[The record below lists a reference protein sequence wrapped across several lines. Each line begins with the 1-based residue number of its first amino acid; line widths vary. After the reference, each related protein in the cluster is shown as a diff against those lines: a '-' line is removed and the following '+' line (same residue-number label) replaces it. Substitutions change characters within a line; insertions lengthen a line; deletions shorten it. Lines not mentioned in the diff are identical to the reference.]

1 MEQHKKS
8 LENLDISGV
17 QNISKDISGAALGE
31 LSLKNLDKNLQI
43 LKEVGVAEICKATK
57 IASKNIHSILEKRY
71 ESLSRVH
78 ARGFIQI
85 LEREYKIDLSAWM
98 KEFDKVCVFK
108 EGVSEEK
115 NQETDPEETAKKPLK
130 VELDYS
136 INQANTSLSKKSSK
150 WKPFVL
156 VIGVIVIVLAVVI
169 IQNSSSLKEEKER
182 ESAIKSGTKKSSFDD
197 ANLAEENKPEP
208 TPKLEEKPKEQ
219 DKQEKPKEQDKQ
231 EKPKEQD
238 KQEKEAIKE
247 YPNTIYIIPKR
258 DIWVEVI
265 DLNEKK
271 NSFQKV
277 FKKSYSLETKNH
289 RLLLRF
295 GHGHLSLKNN
305 HQEQNYNDSKTR
317 RFLYEPAKGL
327 TLINEAQYKEL
338 QQ

>member
-8 LENLDISGV
+8 LENLDLSGV
-17 QNISKDISGAALGE
+17 QNISKDISGAALEE

-43 LKEVGVAEICKATK
+43 LKEVGVTEICKATK

-108 EGVSEEK
+108 ESVSEEK

-182 ESAIKSGTKKSSFDD
+182 ESTIKSGTKKSSFDD

-219 DKQEKPKEQDKQ
+219 DKQKQ
-231 EKPKEQD
+231 
-238 KQEKEAIKE
+238 EAIKE

-265 DLNEKK
+265 DLDEKK

>member
-1 MEQHKKS
+1 MEQNKKS
-8 LENLDISGV
+8 LENLDLSDV
-17 QNISKDISGAALGE
+17 QNISKDISSAALEE

-98 KEFDKVCVFK
+98 KEFDKAYTFK
-108 EGVSEEK
+108 EGVSEEQ
-115 NQETDPEETAKKPLK
+115 NQETDPEEKTKNPLK
-130 VELDYS
+130 VEIDYS

-150 WKPFVL
+150 WKPFVVVL
-156 VIGVIVIVLAVVI
+156 GVVVIILAVVI
-169 IQNSSSLKEEKER
+169 IQNSSSLKEER
-182 ESAIKSGTKKSSFDD
+182 GQESAIKSGTKKNSFNK
-197 ANLAEENKPEP
+197 ANPTEENKPEP
-208 TPKLEEKPKEQ
+208 TPKLEEKPT
-219 DKQEKPKEQDKQ
+219 
-231 EKPKEQD
+231 EQD

-247 YPNTIYIIPKR
+247 DPNTIYIIPKK
-258 DIWVEVI
+258 DIWVEVV
-265 DLNEKK
+265 DLDEKK

-277 FKKSYSLETKNH
+277 FKKNYSLETKNH

-305 HQEQNYNDSKTR
+305 HQEQEYNDSKTR
-317 RFLYEPAKGL
+317 RFLYEPNKGL

>member
-1 MEQHKKS
+1 MEQNKKS
-8 LENLDISGV
+8 LENLDLSDV
-17 QNISKDISGAALGE
+17 QNISKDISGAALEE

-43 LKEVGVAEICKATK
+43 LKEVGVAEICKATR

-98 KEFDKVCVFK
+98 KEFDKACTFK
-108 EGVSEEK
+108 EGVSEEQ
-115 NQETDPEETAKKPLK
+115 NQETSPEETAKKPLK

-150 WKPFVL
+150 WKPFVVVL
-156 VIGVIVIVLAVVI
+156 GVVVIILAVVI
-169 IQNSSSLKEEKER
+169 IQNSSSLKEER
-182 ESAIKSGTKKSSFDD
+182 GQESAIKSGTKKNSFNK
-197 ANLAEENKPEP
+197 ANPTEENKPEP

-219 DKQEKPKEQDKQ
+219 DKQEKEV
-231 EKPKEQD
+231 
-238 KQEKEAIKE
+238 IKE
-247 YPNTIYIIPKR
+247 DPNTIYIIPKK
-258 DIWVEVI
+258 DIWVEVV
-265 DLNEKK
+265 DLDEKK

-277 FKKSYSLETKNH
+277 FKKNYSLETKNH

-305 HQEQNYNDSKTR
+305 HQEQEYNDGKTK
-317 RFLYEPAKGL
+317 RFLYEPNKGL

>member
-1 MEQHKKS
+1 MEQNKKS
-8 LENLDISGV
+8 LENLDISDV
-17 QNISKDISGAALGE
+17 QNISKDISGAALEE

-98 KEFDKVCVFK
+98 KEFDKACVFK
-108 EGVSEEK
+108 EGVGEEK
-115 NQETDPEETAKKPLK
+115 NQETSPEETAKKPLK

-136 INQANTSLSKKSSK
+136 INQANTSLSKKTSK

-156 VIGVIVIVLAVVI
+156 VLGVIVIILVVVI
-169 IQNSSSLKEEKER
+169 IQNNSSLKEEREQ
-182 ESAIKSGTKKSSFDD
+182 ESAIKSGTKKNSF
-197 ANLAEENKPEP
+197 NKVNPTEENKPEP
-208 TPKLEEKPKEQ
+208 TPKLEEKHKEQ
-219 DKQEKPKEQDKQ
+219 EQKQ
-231 EKPKEQD
+231 
-238 KQEKEAIKE
+238 EAIKE
-247 YPNTIYIIPKR
+247 NPNTIYIIPKR
-258 DIWVEVI
+258 DVWVEVI
-265 DLNEKK
+265 DLDEKK

-277 FKKSYSLETKNH
+277 FKKNYSLETKNH

-305 HQEQNYNDSKTR
+305 HQEQNYNDSKAR

-327 TLINEAQYKEL
+327 TLINEAQYKEF

>member
-1 MEQHKKS
+1 MEQDKKS
-8 LENLDISGV
+8 LENLDLSDV
-17 QNISKDISGAALGE
+17 QNISKDISGAALEE

-108 EGVSEEK
+108 EGVGEE
-115 NQETDPEETAKKPLK
+115 QSREISLEETAKKPLK

-136 INQANTSLSKKSSK
+136 INQANTSLSKKTSK
-150 WKPFVL
+150 WKPFVIVL
-156 VIGVIVIVLAVVI
+156 GVIVIILAVVI
-169 IQNSSSLKEEKER
+169 IQNSSSLKEER
-182 ESAIKSGTKKSSFDD
+182 GQESAIKSGTKNTFNE
-197 ANLAEENKPEP
+197 ANPTEENKPET
-208 TPKLEEKPKEQ
+208 TPKLGEKQTEQ
-219 DKQEKPKEQDKQ
+219 DKQKQ
-231 EKPKEQD
+231 
-238 KQEKEAIKE
+238 EAIKE
-247 YPNTIYIIPKR
+247 NPNTIYIIPKK
-258 DIWVEVI
+258 DIWVEVV
-265 DLNEKK
+265 DLDEKK

-277 FKKSYSLETKNH
+277 FKKKYSLETKNH

-305 HQEQNYNDSKTR
+305 HQEQEYNDSKTR
-317 RFLYEPAKGL
+317 RFLYEPNKGL

>member
-1 MEQHKKS
+1 MEQNKKS
-8 LENLDISGV
+8 LENLDLSDV
-17 QNISKDISGAALGE
+17 QNISKDISGAALEE

-43 LKEVGVAEICKATK
+43 LKEVGVAEICKATR

-85 LEREYKIDLSAWM
+85 LEREYKIDLRAWM

-108 EGVSEEK
+108 EGVGEEK
-115 NQETDPEETAKKPLK
+115 NQETSPEETAKKPLK

-150 WKPFVL
+150 WKPFV
-156 VIGVIVIVLAVVI
+156 IVLGVVVIILVVVI
-169 IQNSSSLKEEKER
+169 IQNSSSLKEER
-182 ESAIKSGTKKSSFDD
+182 GQESAIKPDTKNSSFNE
-197 ANLAEENKPEP
+197 ANPTEENKPEP
-208 TPKLEEKPKEQ
+208 TPKPKE
-219 DKQEKPKEQDKQ
+219 KQEKQTEHDKQ
-231 EKPKEQD
+231 G
-238 KQEKEAIKE
+238 KEAIKE
-247 YPNTIYIIPKR
+247 NPNTIYIIPKK

-265 DLNEKK
+265 DLDEKK

-277 FKKSYSLETKNH
+277 FKKNYSLETKNH

-305 HQEQNYNDSKTR
+305 HQEQDYNDSKTR
-317 RFLYEPAKGL
+317 RFLYEPNKGL

>member
-8 LENLDISGV
+8 LENLDLSGV
-17 QNISKDISGAALGE
+17 QNISKDISGAALEE

-43 LKEVGVAEICKATK
+43 LREIGIQEICKATK

-108 EGVSEEK
+108 ESVSEEK

-208 TPKLEEKPKEQ
+208 TPKLEEKL
-219 DKQEKPKEQDKQ
+219 
-231 EKPKEQD
+231 KEQD

-247 YPNTIYIIPKR
+247 YSNTIYIIPKR

-265 DLNEKK
+265 DLDEKK

-277 FKKSYSLETKNH
+277 FKKSYPLEAKNH

-295 GHGHLSLKNN
+295 GHGHLILKNN
-305 HQEQNYNDSKTR
+305 HQEQDYNDNKTR

>member
-1 MEQHKKS
+1 MEQNKKS
-8 LENLDISGV
+8 LENLDLSDV
-17 QNISKDISGAALGE
+17 QNISKDISGAALEE

-98 KEFDKVCVFK
+98 KEFDKACTFK
-108 EGVSEEK
+108 EGVSEEQ
-115 NQETDPEETAKKPLK
+115 NQETDPEEKTKNPLK
-130 VELDYS
+130 VEIDYS

-156 VIGVIVIVLAVVI
+156 VLGVVVIILAVVI
-169 IQNSSSLKEEKER
+169 IQNSSSLKEER
-182 ESAIKSGTKKSSFDD
+182 GQESAIKSGTKKNSFNK
-197 ANLAEENKPEP
+197 ANPTEENKPEP
-208 TPKLEEKPKEQ
+208 TPKPE
-219 DKQEKPKEQDKQ
+219 

-247 YPNTIYIIPKR
+247 DPNTIYIIPKK
-258 DIWVEVI
+258 DIWVEVV
-265 DLNEKK
+265 DLDEKK

-277 FKKSYSLETKNH
+277 FKKNYSLETKNH

-305 HQEQNYNDSKTR
+305 HQEQEYNDGKTR
-317 RFLYEPAKGL
+317 RFLYEPNKGL

>member
-1 MEQHKKS
+1 MEQNKKS
-8 LENLDISGV
+8 LENLDLSDV
-17 QNISKDISGAALGE
+17 QNISKDISGAALEE

-98 KEFDKVCVFK
+98 KEFDKACAFK
-108 EGVSEEK
+108 EGVSEEQ
-115 NQETDPEETAKKPLK
+115 NQETDPEEKTKNPLK
-130 VELDYS
+130 VEIDYS

-156 VIGVIVIVLAVVI
+156 VLGVVVIILVIVT
-169 IQNSSSLKEEKER
+169 IQNSSSLKEEREQ
-182 ESAIKSGTKKSSFDD
+182 ESAIKSGTKKSSFNK
-197 ANLAEENKPEP
+197 ANPTEENKPEP
-208 TPKLEEKPKEQ
+208 TPKLEEKLKEQ
-219 DKQEKPKEQDKQ
+219 DR
-231 EKPKEQD
+231 
-238 KQEKEAIKE
+238 QEKEAIKE
-247 YPNTIYIIPKR
+247 NPNTIYIIPKK
-258 DIWVEVI
+258 DIWVEVV
-265 DLNEKK
+265 DLDEKK

-277 FKKSYSLETKNH
+277 FKKKYSLETKNH

-295 GHGHLSLKNN
+295 GHGHLSLKSN
-305 HQEQNYNDSKTR
+305 HQEQDYNDSKTR
-317 RFLYEPAKGL
+317 RFLYEPNKGL

>member
-1 MEQHKKS
+1 MEQNKKS
-8 LENLDISGV
+8 LENLDLSDV
-17 QNISKDISGAALGE
+17 QNISKDISGAALEE

-85 LEREYKIDLSAWM
+85 LECEYKIDLSAWV

-108 EGVSEEK
+108 EGVGEEK
-115 NQETDPEETAKKPLK
+115 NQETNPEETAKKPLK

-150 WKPFVL
+150 WKPFVIVL
-156 VIGVIVIVLAVVI
+156 GVIVIILVVVI
-169 IQNSSSLKEEKER
+169 IQNSSSLKEEREQ
-182 ESAIKSGTKKSSFDD
+182 ESAIKSGTKNTSNE
-197 ANLAEENKPEP
+197 ANPTEENKPET
-208 TPKLEEKPKEQ
+208 TPKLEEKHKEQ
-219 DKQEKPKEQDKQ
+219 DKPEKK
-231 EKPKEQD
+231 
-238 KQEKEAIKE
+238 AIKE
-247 YPNTIYIIPKR
+247 NPNTIYIIPKK
-258 DIWVEVI
+258 DVWVEVV
-265 DLNEKK
+265 DLDEKK

-277 FKKSYSLETKNH
+277 FKKNYPLETKNH

-305 HQEQNYNDSKTR
+305 HQEQDYNDSKTR
-317 RFLYEPAKGL
+317 RFLYEPNKGL

-338 QQ
+338 QR

>member
-1 MEQHKKS
+1 MEQNKKS
-8 LENLDISGV
+8 LENLDLSDV
-17 QNISKDISGAALGE
+17 QNISKDISGAALEE

-108 EGVSEEK
+108 EGVGEEK
-115 NQETDPEETAKKPLK
+115 NQETSPEETAKKPLK

-150 WKPFVL
+150 WKPFV
-156 VIGVIVIVLAVVI
+156 IVLGVVVI
-169 IQNSSSLKEEKER
+169 ILVVVIVQNSSSLKEEREQ
-182 ESAIKSGTKKSSFDD
+182 ESAIKSGTKKSSFNN
-197 ANLAEENKPEP
+197 ANPTEENKPEP

-219 DKQEKPKEQDKQ
+219 DKQEK
-231 EKPKEQD
+231 
-238 KQEKEAIKE
+238 EAIKE
-247 YPNTIYIIPKR
+247 DPNTIYIIPKK
-258 DIWVEVI
+258 DIWVEVV
-265 DLNEKK
+265 DLDEKK

-277 FKKSYSLETKNH
+277 FKKNYSLETKNH

-305 HQEQNYNDSKTR
+305 HQEQEYNDSKTR
-317 RFLYEPAKGL
+317 RFLYEPNKGL

>member
-1 MEQHKKS
+1 MEQDKKS
-8 LENLDISGV
+8 LENLDLSDV
-17 QNISKDISGAALGE
+17 QNISKDISGAALEE

-43 LKEVGVAEICKATK
+43 LREIGVAEICKATK

-98 KEFDKVCVFK
+98 KEFDKACTFK
-108 EGVSEEK
+108 EGVSEEQ
-115 NQETDPEETAKKPLK
+115 NQETDPEEKTKNPLK
-130 VELDYS
+130 VEIDYS

-156 VIGVIVIVLAVVI
+156 VLGVVVIILAVVI
-169 IQNSSSLKEEKER
+169 IQNSSSLKEEREQ
-182 ESAIKSGTKKSSFDD
+182 ESAIKSGTKKSSFNK
-197 ANLAEENKPEP
+197 ANPTEENKPEP
-208 TPKLEEKPKEQ
+208 TPKSEEKLKEQ
-219 DKQEKPKEQDKQ
+219 DR
-231 EKPKEQD
+231 
-238 KQEKEAIKE
+238 QEKEAIKE
-247 YPNTIYIIPKR
+247 DPNTIYIIPKK
-258 DIWVEVI
+258 DIWVEMI
-265 DLNEKK
+265 DLDEKK

-277 FKKSYSLETKNH
+277 FKKNYSLETKNH

-305 HQEQNYNDSKTR
+305 HQEQEYNDGKTK
-317 RFLYEPAKGL
+317 RFLYEPNKGL

>member
-1 MEQHKKS
+1 MEQNKKS
-8 LENLDISGV
+8 LENLDLSDV
-17 QNISKDISGAALGE
+17 QNISKDISGAALEE

-43 LKEVGVAEICKATK
+43 LREVGVAEICKATK

-98 KEFDKVCVFK
+98 KEFDKVYVFK
-108 EGVSEEK
+108 EGVGEEK
-115 NQETDPEETAKKPLK
+115 NQETNPEETAKKPLK

-150 WKPFVL
+150 WKPFVIVL
-156 VIGVIVIVLAVVI
+156 GVVVIILAVVI
-169 IQNSSSLKEEKER
+169 IQNSSSLKEER
-182 ESAIKSGTKKSSFDD
+182 GQESTIKSGTKKNSFNK
-197 ANLAEENKPEP
+197 ANPTEENKPEP

-219 DKQEKPKEQDKQ
+219 DKQEK
-231 EKPKEQD
+231 
-238 KQEKEAIKE
+238 EAIKE
-247 YPNTIYIIPKR
+247 DPNTIYIIPKK

-265 DLNEKK
+265 DLDEKK

-277 FKKSYSLETKNH
+277 FKKNYSLETKNH

-305 HQEQNYNDSKTR
+305 HQEQEYNDGKTK
-317 RFLYEPAKGL
+317 RFLYEPNKGL

>member
-17 QNISKDISGAALGE
+17 QNISKDISGAALEE

-43 LKEVGVAEICKATK
+43 LKEVGVTEICKATK

-85 LEREYKIDLSAWM
+85 LEREYKMDLSAWM

-156 VIGVIVIVLAVVI
+156 VLGVVVIVLAVVI
-169 IQNSSSLKEEKER
+169 IQNSSSLKEERER
-182 ESAIKSGTKKSSFDD
+182 ESAIKSGTKKNSFND

-219 DKQEKPKEQDKQ
+219 DKQEK
-231 EKPKEQD
+231 
-238 KQEKEAIKE
+238 EAIKE
-247 YPNTIYIIPKR
+247 DPNTIYIIPKR

-265 DLNEKK
+265 DLDEKK

-305 HQEQNYNDSKTR
+305 HQEQNYNDNKTR

>member
-17 QNISKDISGAALGE
+17 QNISKDISGAALEE

-43 LKEVGVAEICKATK
+43 LREIGIQEICKATK

-85 LEREYKIDLSAWM
+85 LEREYKMDLSAWM

-115 NQETDPEETAKKPLK
+115 NQETSPEETAKKPLK

-156 VIGVIVIVLAVVI
+156 VLGVVVIVLAVVI

-182 ESAIKSGTKKSSFDD
+182 ESAIKSGTKKNSFND
-197 ANLAEENKPEP
+197 ANLAEENKLEP
-208 TPKLEEKPKEQ
+208 TPKLE
-219 DKQEKPKEQDKQ
+219 

-265 DLNEKK
+265 DLDEKK

>member
-1 MEQHKKS
+1 MEQNKKS
-8 LENLDISGV
+8 LENLDLSDV
-17 QNISKDISGAALGE
+17 QNISKDISGAALEE

-57 IASKNIHSILEKRY
+57 IASKNIHSILEKHY

-98 KEFDKVCVFK
+98 KEFDKACTFK
-108 EGVSEEK
+108 EGVSEEQ
-115 NQETDPEETAKKPLK
+115 NQETSPEETAKKPLK

-150 WKPFVL
+150 WKPFVVVL
-156 VIGVIVIVLAVVI
+156 GVVVIILAVVI
-169 IQNSSSLKEEKER
+169 IQNSSSLKEER
-182 ESAIKSGTKKSSFDD
+182 VKSGTKKSSSNK
-197 ANLAEENKPEP
+197 ANPTEENKPEP

-219 DKQEKPKEQDKQ
+219 DKQEK
-231 EKPKEQD
+231 
-238 KQEKEAIKE
+238 EAIKE
-247 YPNTIYIIPKR
+247 DPNTIYIIPKK
-258 DIWVEVI
+258 DIWVEVV
-265 DLNEKK
+265 DLDEKK

-277 FKKSYSLETKNH
+277 FKKNYSLETKNH

-305 HQEQNYNDSKTR
+305 HQEQEYNDGKTR
-317 RFLYEPAKGL
+317 RFLYEPNKGL

>member
-8 LENLDISGV
+8 LENLDLSDV
-17 QNISKDISGAALGE
+17 QNISKDISGAALEE

-43 LKEVGVAEICKATK
+43 LKEVGVAEICKATR

-85 LEREYKIDLSAWM
+85 LEREYKIDLSAWV

-108 EGVSEEK
+108 EGVGEEK
-115 NQETDPEETAKKPLK
+115 NQETSHEETAKKPLK

-150 WKPFVL
+150 WKPFVIIL
-156 VIGVIVIVLAVVI
+156 GVIIIILVVVI
-169 IQNSSSLKEEKER
+169 IQNSSSLKEER
-182 ESAIKSGTKKSSFDD
+182 GQESAIKSGTKNTFNK
-197 ANLAEENKPEP
+197 ANPTEENKPET
-208 TPKLEEKPKEQ
+208 TPKLEEKHKEQ
-219 DKQEKPKEQDKQ
+219 EQKQ
-231 EKPKEQD
+231 
-238 KQEKEAIKE
+238 EAIKE
-247 YPNTIYIIPKR
+247 NPNTIYIIPKK

-265 DLNEKK
+265 DLDEKK

-277 FKKSYSLETKNH
+277 FKKNYSLETKNH

-295 GHGHLSLKNN
+295 GHGHLSLKSN
-305 HQEQNYNDSKTR
+305 HQEQDYNDSKTR

>member
-1 MEQHKKS
+1 MEQNKKS
-8 LENLDISGV
+8 LENLDISDV
-17 QNISKDISGAALGE
+17 QNISKDISGAALEE

-98 KEFDKVCVFK
+98 KEFDKACVFK
-108 EGVSEEK
+108 EGVSEEQ
-115 NQETDPEETAKKPLK
+115 NQETDPEEKTKNPLK
-130 VELDYS
+130 VEIDYS

-156 VIGVIVIVLAVVI
+156 VLGVVVIILAVVI
-169 IQNSSSLKEEKER
+169 IQNSSSLKEER
-182 ESAIKSGTKKSSFDD
+182 GQESAIKSGTKKNSF
-197 ANLAEENKPEP
+197 NKVNPTEENKPEP
-208 TPKLEEKPKEQ
+208 TPKLEEKPTEQ
-219 DKQEKPKEQDKQ
+219 DR
-231 EKPKEQD
+231 
-238 KQEKEAIKE
+238 QEKEAIKE
-247 YPNTIYIIPKR
+247 DPNTIYIIPKK
-258 DIWVEVI
+258 DIWVEVV
-265 DLNEKK
+265 DLDEKK

-277 FKKSYSLETKNH
+277 FKKNYSLETKNH

-295 GHGHLSLKNN
+295 GHGHLSLRNN
-305 HQEQNYNDSKTR
+305 HQEQEYNDGKTK
-317 RFLYEPAKGL
+317 RFLYEPNKGL

>member
-1 MEQHKKS
+1 MEQNKKS
-8 LENLDISGV
+8 LENLDLSDV
-17 QNISKDISGAALGE
+17 QNISKDISGAALEE

-98 KEFDKVCVFK
+98 KEFDKACAFK
-108 EGVSEEK
+108 EGVSEEQ
-115 NQETDPEETAKKPLK
+115 NQETDPEEKTKNPLK
-130 VELDYS
+130 VEIDYS

-156 VIGVIVIVLAVVI
+156 VLGVVVIILAVVI
-169 IQNSSSLKEEKER
+169 IQNSSSLKEEREQ
-182 ESAIKSGTKKSSFDD
+182 ESAIKSGTKKNSF
-197 ANLAEENKPEP
+197 NKVNPTEENKPEP

-219 DKQEKPKEQDKQ
+219 DKQEK
-231 EKPKEQD
+231 
-238 KQEKEAIKE
+238 EAIKE
-247 YPNTIYIIPKR
+247 DPNTIYIIPKK
-258 DIWVEVI
+258 DIWVEVV
-265 DLNEKK
+265 DLDEKK

-277 FKKSYSLETKNH
+277 FKKNYSLETKNH

-305 HQEQNYNDSKTR
+305 HQEQEYNDGKTR
-317 RFLYEPAKGL
+317 RFLYEPNKGL

>member
-8 LENLDISGV
+8 LENLDLSDV
-17 QNISKDISGAALGE
+17 QNISKDISGATLEE

-71 ESLSRVH
+71 ESLSKVH

-85 LEREYKIDLSAWM
+85 LEREYKIDLSAWV

-108 EGVSEEK
+108 EGVGEEK
-115 NQETDPEETAKKPLK
+115 NQETNPEETAKKPLK

-150 WKPFVL
+150 WKPFIIVL
-156 VIGVIVIVLAVVI
+156 GVIVIILAVVI
-169 IQNSSSLKEEKER
+169 IQNSSSLKEER
-182 ESAIKSGTKKSSFDD
+182 GQESAIKSGTKNTFNE
-197 ANLAEENKPEP
+197 ANPTEENKPET
-208 TPKLEEKPKEQ
+208 TPKLEEKQTEQ
-219 DKQEKPKEQDKQ
+219 DKQKQ
-231 EKPKEQD
+231 
-238 KQEKEAIKE
+238 EAIKE
-247 YPNTIYIIPKR
+247 NPNTIYIIPKK

-265 DLNEKK
+265 DLDEKK

-277 FKKSYSLETKNH
+277 FKKNYPLETKNH

-295 GHGHLSLKNN
+295 GHGHLSLKSN
-305 HQEQNYNDSKTR
+305 HQKQDYNDSKTR
-317 RFLYEPAKGL
+317 RFLYEPNKGL

>member
-1 MEQHKKS
+1 MEQNKKS
-8 LENLDISGV
+8 LENLDLSDV
-17 QNISKDISGAALGE
+17 QNISKDISGAALEE

-98 KEFDKVCVFK
+98 KEFDKACAFK
-108 EGVSEEK
+108 EGVSEEQ
-115 NQETDPEETAKKPLK
+115 NQETDPEEKTKNPLK
-130 VELDYS
+130 VEIDYS

-156 VIGVIVIVLAVVI
+156 VLGVVVIVLVVVI
-169 IQNSSSLKEEKER
+169 IQNNSSLKEER
-182 ESAIKSGTKKSSFDD
+182 GQESAIKSGTKKNSFNK
-197 ANLAEENKPEP
+197 ANPTEENKPEL
-208 TPKLEEKPKEQ
+208 TLKLEEKPT
-219 DKQEKPKEQDKQ
+219 
-231 EKPKEQD
+231 EQD

-247 YPNTIYIIPKR
+247 DPNTIYIIPKK
-258 DIWVEVI
+258 DIWVEVV
-265 DLNEKK
+265 DLDEKK

-277 FKKSYSLETKNH
+277 FKKNYSLETKNH

-305 HQEQNYNDSKTR
+305 HQEQEYNDGKTK
-317 RFLYEPAKGL
+317 RFLYEPNKGL

>member
-1 MEQHKKS
+1 MEQNKKS
-8 LENLDISGV
+8 LENLDLSDV
-17 QNISKDISGAALGE
+17 QNISKDISGVALEE

-43 LKEVGVAEICKATK
+43 LKEVGVVEICKATK
-57 IASKNIHSILEKRY
+57 IASKNINSILEKRY

-108 EGVSEEK
+108 EGAGEE
-115 NQETDPEETAKKPLK
+115 QSREMSPEETAKNPLK

-156 VIGVIVIVLAVVI
+156 VLGVIVIVLAVVI
-169 IQNSSSLKEEKER
+169 IQNSFSLKEEREQ
-182 ESAIKSGTKKSSFDD
+182 ESAIKSGAKKNSFNK

-208 TPKLEEKPKEQ
+208 TPKPEE
-219 DKQEKPKEQDKQ
+219 KQ

-247 YPNTIYIIPKR
+247 DPNTIYIIPKR

-265 DLNEKK
+265 DLDEKK

-277 FKKSYSLETKNH
+277 FKKNYSLETKNH

-295 GHGHLSLKNN
+295 GHGHLSLKSN

-317 RFLYEPAKGL
+317 RFLYEPNKGL

>member
-1 MEQHKKS
+1 MEQNKKS
-8 LENLDISGV
+8 LENLDLSDV
-17 QNISKDISGAALGE
+17 QNISKDISGAALEE

-71 ESLSRVH
+71 ESLSKVH

-98 KEFDKVCVFK
+98 KEFDKACAFK
-108 EGVSEEK
+108 EGVSEEQ
-115 NQETDPEETAKKPLK
+115 NQETDPEEKTKNPLK
-130 VELDYS
+130 VEIDYS
-136 INQANTSLSKKSSK
+136 INQANINLSKGLSK
-150 WKPFVL
+150 WKPFVVVL
-156 VIGVIVIVLAVVI
+156 GVVVIVLVVVI
-169 IQNSSSLKEEKER
+169 IQNSSSLKEER
-182 ESAIKSGTKKSSFDD
+182 GQESAIKSGTKKNSFNK
-197 ANLAEENKPEP
+197 ANPTEENKPEP

-219 DKQEKPKEQDKQ
+219 DKQEK
-231 EKPKEQD
+231 
-238 KQEKEAIKE
+238 EAIKE
-247 YPNTIYIIPKR
+247 DPNTIYIIPKK

-265 DLNEKK
+265 DLDEKK

-277 FKKSYSLETKNH
+277 FKKNYSLETKNH

-305 HQEQNYNDSKTR
+305 HQKQEYNDGKTK
-317 RFLYEPAKGL
+317 RFLYEPNKGL

>member
-17 QNISKDISGAALGE
+17 QNISKDISGAALEE

-43 LKEVGVAEICKATK
+43 LKEVGVTEICKATK

-71 ESLSRVH
+71 ESLSRAH

-156 VIGVIVIVLAVVI
+156 VIGVVVIVLAVVI
-169 IQNSSSLKEEKER
+169 IQNSYSLKEEKER

-219 DKQEKPKEQDKQ
+219 DKQEK
-231 EKPKEQD
+231 
-238 KQEKEAIKE
+238 EAIKE
-247 YPNTIYIIPKR
+247 YANTIYIIPKR

-265 DLNEKK
+265 DLDEKK

>member
-1 MEQHKKS
+1 MEQNKKS
-8 LENLDISGV
+8 LENLDLSNI
-17 QNISKDISGAALGE
+17 QNISKDISGAALEE

-98 KEFDKVCVFK
+98 KEFDKACAFK
-108 EGVSEEK
+108 EGVSEEQ
-115 NQETDPEETAKKPLK
+115 NQETDPEEKTKNPLK
-130 VELDYS
+130 VEIDYS

-156 VIGVIVIVLAVVI
+156 VLGVVVIILAVVI
-169 IQNSSSLKEEKER
+169 IQNSSSLKEER
-182 ESAIKSGTKKSSFDD
+182 GQESAIKSGTKKNSFNK
-197 ANLAEENKPEP
+197 ANPTEENKPEP

-219 DKQEKPKEQDKQ
+219 DKQEK
-231 EKPKEQD
+231 
-238 KQEKEAIKE
+238 EAIKE
-247 YPNTIYIIPKR
+247 DPNTIYIIPKK
-258 DIWVEVI
+258 DIWVEVV
-265 DLNEKK
+265 DLDEKK

-277 FKKSYSLETKNH
+277 FKKNYSLETKNH

-305 HQEQNYNDSKTR
+305 HQEQEYNDGKTR
-317 RFLYEPAKGL
+317 RFLYEPNKGL

>member
-1 MEQHKKS
+1 MEQNKKS
-8 LENLDISGV
+8 LENLDLSDV
-17 QNISKDISGAALGE
+17 QNISKDISGAALEE

-98 KEFDKVCVFK
+98 KEFDKACTFK
-108 EGVSEEK
+108 EGVSEEQ
-115 NQETDPEETAKKPLK
+115 NQETDPEEKTKNPLK
-130 VELDYS
+130 VEIDYS

-156 VIGVIVIVLAVVI
+156 VLGVVVIVLAVVI
-169 IQNSSSLKEEKER
+169 IQNSSSLKEER
-182 ESAIKSGTKKSSFDD
+182 GQESTIKSGTKKNSFNK
-197 ANLAEENKPEP
+197 ANPTEENKLEP
-208 TPKLEEKPKEQ
+208 TPKLEEKPT
-219 DKQEKPKEQDKQ
+219 
-231 EKPKEQD
+231 EQD

-247 YPNTIYIIPKR
+247 DPNTIYIIPKK
-258 DIWVEVI
+258 DIWVEVV
-265 DLNEKK
+265 DLDEKK

-277 FKKSYSLETKNH
+277 FKKNYSLETKNH

-305 HQEQNYNDSKTR
+305 HQEQEYNDGKTK
-317 RFLYEPAKGL
+317 RFLYEPNKGL

>member
-1 MEQHKKS
+1 MEQNKKS
-8 LENLDISGV
+8 LENLDLSDV
-17 QNISKDISGAALGE
+17 QNTSKDISGAALEE

-43 LKEVGVAEICKATK
+43 LKEVGVAEICKATR

-150 WKPFVL
+150 WKPFVIVL
-156 VIGVIVIVLAVVI
+156 GVIVIILVVVI
-169 IQNSSSLKEEKER
+169 IQNSSSLKEER
-182 ESAIKSGTKKSSFDD
+182 GQESAIKSGTKNTFNE
-197 ANLAEENKPEP
+197 ANPTEENKPET
-208 TPKLEEKPKEQ
+208 TPKLEEKHKEQ
-219 DKQEKPKEQDKQ
+219 DKPEKK
-231 EKPKEQD
+231 
-238 KQEKEAIKE
+238 AIKE
-247 YPNTIYIIPKR
+247 NPNTIYIIPKK
-258 DIWVEVI
+258 DVWVEVV
-265 DLNEKK
+265 DLDEKK

-277 FKKSYSLETKNH
+277 FKKNYPLETKNH

-305 HQEQNYNDSKTR
+305 HQEQDYNDSKTR
-317 RFLYEPAKGL
+317 RFLYEPNKGL

>member
-1 MEQHKKS
+1 MEQNKKS
-8 LENLDISGV
+8 LENLDLSDV
-17 QNISKDISGAALGE
+17 QNISKDISGAALEE

-98 KEFDKVCVFK
+98 KEFDKACAFK
-108 EGVSEEK
+108 EDVSEEQ
-115 NQETDPEETAKKPLK
+115 NQETDPEEKTKNPLK
-130 VELDYS
+130 VEIDYS

-156 VIGVIVIVLAVVI
+156 VLGVVVIILAVVI
-169 IQNSSSLKEEKER
+169 IQNSSSLKEER
-182 ESAIKSGTKKSSFDD
+182 GQESAIKSGTKKNSFNK
-197 ANLAEENKPEP
+197 ANPTEENKLEP

-219 DKQEKPKEQDKQ
+219 DKQEK
-231 EKPKEQD
+231 
-238 KQEKEAIKE
+238 EAIKE
-247 YPNTIYIIPKR
+247 DPNTIYIIPKK
-258 DIWVEVI
+258 DIWVEVV
-265 DLNEKK
+265 DLDEKK

-277 FKKSYSLETKNH
+277 FKKNYSLETKNH

-305 HQEQNYNDSKTR
+305 HQEQEYNDGKTR
-317 RFLYEPAKGL
+317 RFLYEPNKGL

>member
-8 LENLDISGV
+8 LENLDLSDV
-17 QNISKDISGAALGE
+17 QNISKDISGAALEE

-43 LKEVGVAEICKATK
+43 LREIGVAEICKATK

-85 LEREYKIDLSAWM
+85 LEREYKIDLSAWV

-108 EGVSEEK
+108 EGVGEEK
-115 NQETDPEETAKKPLK
+115 NQETSPEETAKKPLK

-150 WKPFVL
+150 RKPFVL
-156 VIGVIVIVLAVVI
+156 VLGVIVIVLVVVI
-169 IQNSSSLKEEKER
+169 IQNSSSLKEER
-182 ESAIKSGTKKSSFDD
+182 GQESAIKSGTKNTFNE
-197 ANLAEENKPEP
+197 ANPTEENKPET
-208 TPKLEEKPKEQ
+208 TPKLEEKHKEQ
-219 DKQEKPKEQDKQ
+219 DKPEKK
-231 EKPKEQD
+231 
-238 KQEKEAIKE
+238 AIKE
-247 YPNTIYIIPKR
+247 NPNTIYIIPKK
-258 DIWVEVI
+258 DVWVEVV
-265 DLNEKK
+265 DLDEKK

-277 FKKSYSLETKNH
+277 FKKKYPLETKNH

-295 GHGHLSLKNN
+295 GHGHLSLKSN
-305 HQEQNYNDSKTR
+305 HQEQDYNDSKTR
-317 RFLYEPAKGL
+317 RFLYEPNKGL

>member
-1 MEQHKKS
+1 MEQNKKS
-8 LENLDISGV
+8 LENLDLSDV
-17 QNISKDISGAALGE
+17 QNISKDISGAALEE

-71 ESLSRVH
+71 ESLSKVH

-98 KEFDKVCVFK
+98 KEFDKACTFK
-108 EGVSEEK
+108 EGVSEEQ
-115 NQETDPEETAKKPLK
+115 NQETDPEEKTKNPLK
-130 VELDYS
+130 VEIDYS

-156 VIGVIVIVLAVVI
+156 VLGVVVIILAVVI
-169 IQNSSSLKEEKER
+169 IQNSSSLKEEREQ
-182 ESAIKSGTKKSSFDD
+182 ESAIKSGTKKSSFNK
-197 ANLAEENKPEP
+197 ANPTEENKPEP
-208 TPKLEEKPKEQ
+208 TPKSEEKLKEQ
-219 DKQEKPKEQDKQ
+219 DR
-231 EKPKEQD
+231 
-238 KQEKEAIKE
+238 QEKEAIKE
-247 YPNTIYIIPKR
+247 DPNTIYIIPKK
-258 DIWVEVI
+258 DIWVEMI
-265 DLNEKK
+265 DLDEKK

-277 FKKSYSLETKNH
+277 FKKNYSLETKNH

-305 HQEQNYNDSKTR
+305 HQEQEYNDGKTK
-317 RFLYEPAKGL
+317 RFLYEPNKGL

>member
-1 MEQHKKS
+1 MEQNKKS
-8 LENLDISGV
+8 LENLDLSDV
-17 QNISKDISGAALGE
+17 QNISKDISGAALEE

-85 LEREYKIDLSAWM
+85 LEREYEIDLSAWM
-98 KEFDKVCVFK
+98 KEFDKACAFK
-108 EGVSEEK
+108 EGVSEEQ
-115 NQETDPEETAKKPLK
+115 NQETDPEEKTKNPLK
-130 VELDYS
+130 VEIDYS

-150 WKPFVL
+150 WKPFVVVL
-156 VIGVIVIVLAVVI
+156 GVVVIILAVVI
-169 IQNSSSLKEEKER
+169 IQNSSSLKEER
-182 ESAIKSGTKKSSFDD
+182 GQESTIKSGTKKNSFNK
-197 ANLAEENKPEP
+197 ANPTEENKPEP

-219 DKQEKPKEQDKQ
+219 DKQEK
-231 EKPKEQD
+231 
-238 KQEKEAIKE
+238 EAIKE
-247 YPNTIYIIPKR
+247 DPNTIYIIPKK
-258 DIWVEVI
+258 DIWVEVV
-265 DLNEKK
+265 DLDEKK

-277 FKKSYSLETKNH
+277 FKKNYSLETKNH

-305 HQEQNYNDSKTR
+305 HQEQEYNDGKTR
-317 RFLYEPAKGL
+317 RFLYEPNKGL

>member
-8 LENLDISGV
+8 LENLDLSDV
-17 QNISKDISGAALGE
+17 QNISKDISGAALEE

-43 LKEVGVAEICKATK
+43 LKEVGVTEICKATK

-219 DKQEKPKEQDKQ
+219 DKQEK
-231 EKPKEQD
+231 
-238 KQEKEAIKE
+238 EAIKE
-247 YPNTIYIIPKR
+247 NPNTIYIIPKR

-265 DLNEKK
+265 DLDEKK

-305 HQEQNYNDSKTR
+305 YQEQNYNDSKTR

-327 TLINEAQYKEL
+327 MLINEAQYKEL

>member
-1 MEQHKKS
+1 MEQNKKS
-8 LENLDISGV
+8 LENLNLSDV
-17 QNISKDISGAALGE
+17 QNISKDISGAALEE

-43 LKEVGVAEICKATK
+43 LREIGTQEIYKATK
-57 IASKNIHSILEKRY
+57 IASKNIHSILEKHY
-71 ESLSRVH
+71 ESLSKVH

-108 EGVSEEK
+108 ESVSEEK

-150 WKPFVL
+150 WKPFVIVL
-156 VIGVIVIVLAVVI
+156 GVIVIILVVVI
-169 IQNSSSLKEEKER
+169 IQNSSSLKEER
-182 ESAIKSGTKKSSFDD
+182 GQESAIKSGTKKSSFNK

-208 TPKLEEKPKEQ
+208 TPKPEE
-219 DKQEKPKEQDKQ
+219 KQEKQT
-231 EKPKEQD
+231 EQD

-247 YPNTIYIIPKR
+247 DPNTIYIIPKK
-258 DIWVEVI
+258 DIWVEVV
-265 DLNEKK
+265 DLDEKK

-277 FKKSYSLETKNH
+277 FKKNYPLETKNH

-295 GHGHLSLKNN
+295 GHGHLSLKSN
-305 HQEQNYNDSKTR
+305 HQKQDYNDSKTR
-317 RFLYEPAKGL
+317 RFLYEPNKGL
-327 TLINEAQYKEL
+327 TLINEVQYKEF

>member
-1 MEQHKKS
+1 MEQNKKS
-8 LENLDISGV
+8 LENLDLSDV
-17 QNISKDISGAALGE
+17 QNISKDISGAALEE

-43 LKEVGVAEICKATK
+43 LREIGVAEICKATK

-71 ESLSRVH
+71 ESLSKVH

-108 EGVSEEK
+108 EGVGEEK
-115 NQETDPEETAKKPLK
+115 NQETNPEEKTKNPLK
-130 VELDYS
+130 VEIDYS

-156 VIGVIVIVLAVVI
+156 VLGVVVIILAVVI
-169 IQNSSSLKEEKER
+169 IQNSSSLKEER
-182 ESAIKSGTKKSSFDD
+182 GQESAIKSGTKKNSF
-197 ANLAEENKPEP
+197 NKVNPTEENKPEP

-219 DKQEKPKEQDKQ
+219 DKQEKEV
-231 EKPKEQD
+231 
-238 KQEKEAIKE
+238 IKE
-247 YPNTIYIIPKR
+247 DPNTIYIIPKK
-258 DIWVEVI
+258 DIWVEVV
-265 DLNEKK
+265 DLDEKK

-277 FKKSYSLETKNH
+277 FKKNYSLETKNH

-305 HQEQNYNDSKTR
+305 HQEQEYNDGKTR
-317 RFLYEPAKGL
+317 RFLYEPNKGL

>member
-1 MEQHKKS
+1 MEQNKKS
-8 LENLDISGV
+8 LENLDLSDV
-17 QNISKDISGAALGE
+17 QNISKDISGAALEE

-43 LKEVGVAEICKATK
+43 LKEVGVAEICKATR

-85 LEREYKIDLSAWM
+85 LEREYKIDLRAWM
-98 KEFDKVCVFK
+98 EEFDKVCIFK
-108 EGVSEEK
+108 EGVGEEQ
-115 NQETDPEETAKKPLK
+115 NQETSPEETAKKPLK

-156 VIGVIVIVLAVVI
+156 VLGVVVIILVVVI
-169 IQNSSSLKEEKER
+169 IQNSSSLKEEREQ
-182 ESAIKSGTKKSSFDD
+182 ESAIKSGTKKNSFNK
-197 ANLAEENKPEP
+197 ANPTEENKPEP

-219 DKQEKPKEQDKQ
+219 DKQEK
-231 EKPKEQD
+231 
-238 KQEKEAIKE
+238 EAIKE
-247 YPNTIYIIPKR
+247 DPNTIYIIPKK

-265 DLNEKK
+265 DLDEKK

-277 FKKSYSLETKNH
+277 FKKNYSLETKNH

-305 HQEQNYNDSKTR
+305 HQEQEYNDGKTK
-317 RFLYEPAKGL
+317 RFLYEPNKGL

>member
-1 MEQHKKS
+1 MEQNKKS
-8 LENLDISGV
+8 LENLDLSDV
-17 QNISKDISGAALGE
+17 QNISKDISGAALEE

-108 EGVSEEK
+108 EGVGEEK
-115 NQETDPEETAKKPLK
+115 NQETNPEETAKKPLK

-150 WKPFVL
+150 WKPFVIVL
-156 VIGVIVIVLAVVI
+156 GVIVIILVVVI
-169 IQNSSSLKEEKER
+169 IQNSSSLKEER
-182 ESAIKSGTKKSSFDD
+182 GQESAIKSGTKKNSF
-197 ANLAEENKPEP
+197 NKVNPTEENKLEP
-208 TPKLEEKPKEQ
+208 TPKLEAKH
-219 DKQEKPKEQDKQ
+219 
-231 EKPKEQD
+231 KEQD

-247 YPNTIYIIPKR
+247 DPNTIYIIPKK

-265 DLNEKK
+265 DLDEKK

-277 FKKSYSLETKNH
+277 FKKKYSLETKNH

-295 GHGHLSLKNN
+295 GHGHFSLKNN
-305 HQEQNYNDSKTR
+305 HQEQEYNDSKTR
-317 RFLYEPAKGL
+317 RFLYEPNKGL

-338 QQ
+338 QR

>member
-1 MEQHKKS
+1 MEQNKKS
-8 LENLDISGV
+8 LENLDLSDV
-17 QNISKDISGAALGE
+17 QNISKDISGAALEE

-98 KEFDKVCVFK
+98 KEFDKACTFK
-108 EGVSEEK
+108 EGVSEEQ
-115 NQETDPEETAKKPLK
+115 NQETDHEETAKNPLK
-130 VELDYS
+130 VEIDYS

-156 VIGVIVIVLAVVI
+156 VLGVIVITLAVVI
-169 IQNSSSLKEEKER
+169 IQNSSSLKEER
-182 ESAIKSGTKKSSFDD
+182 GQESAIKSGTKKSFFNK
-197 ANLAEENKPEP
+197 ANPTEENKPEP

-219 DKQEKPKEQDKQ
+219 DKQEK
-231 EKPKEQD
+231 
-238 KQEKEAIKE
+238 EAIKE
-247 YPNTIYIIPKR
+247 DPNTIYIIPKK
-258 DIWVEVI
+258 DIWVEVV
-265 DLNEKK
+265 DLDEKK

-277 FKKSYSLETKNH
+277 FKKNYSLETKNH

-305 HQEQNYNDSKTR
+305 HQEQEYNDGKTK
-317 RFLYEPAKGL
+317 RFLYEPNKGL

>member
-1 MEQHKKS
+1 MEQNKKS
-8 LENLDISGV
+8 LENLDISDV
-17 QNISKDISGAALGE
+17 QNISKDISGAALEE

-43 LKEVGVAEICKATK
+43 LREIGVAEICKATK

-108 EGVSEEK
+108 EGVGEEK
-115 NQETDPEETAKKPLK
+115 NQETNPEETAKKPLK

-150 WKPFVL
+150 WKPFILVL
-156 VIGVIVIVLAVVI
+156 GVVVIILVVVI
-169 IQNSSSLKEEKER
+169 IQNSSSLKEER
-182 ESAIKSGTKKSSFDD
+182 GQESAIKSGTKKNSFNE
-197 ANLAEENKPEP
+197 ANPTEENKPEP
-208 TPKLEEKPKEQ
+208 MPKPKEKPKEH
-219 DKQEKPKEQDKQ
+219 DKQG
-231 EKPKEQD
+231 
-238 KQEKEAIKE
+238 KEAIKE
-247 YPNTIYIIPKR
+247 DPNTIYIIPKK

-265 DLNEKK
+265 DLDEKK

-277 FKKSYSLETKNH
+277 FKKNYSLETKNH

-305 HQEQNYNDSKTR
+305 HQEQDYNDSKTR
-317 RFLYEPAKGL
+317 RFLYEPNKGL

>member
-1 MEQHKKS
+1 MEQDKKS
-8 LENLDISGV
+8 LENLDLSDV
-17 QNISKDISGAALGE
+17 QNISKDISGAALEE

-43 LKEVGVAEICKATK
+43 LREIGVAEICKATK

-71 ESLSRVH
+71 ESLSKVH

-108 EGVSEEK
+108 EGVGEEK
-115 NQETDPEETAKKPLK
+115 NQETNPEETAKKPLK

-150 WKPFVL
+150 WKPFVIIL
-156 VIGVIVIVLAVVI
+156 GVIVIILVVVI
-169 IQNSSSLKEEKER
+169 IQNSSSLKEEREQ
-182 ESAIKSGTKKSSFDD
+182 ESAIKSGTKKSSFNK
-197 ANLAEENKPEP
+197 ANPTEENKPEP
-208 TPKLEEKPKEQ
+208 TPEEKL
-219 DKQEKPKEQDKQ
+219 
-231 EKPKEQD
+231 KEQD

-247 YPNTIYIIPKR
+247 NPNTIYIIPKK
-258 DIWVEVI
+258 DIWVEMI
-265 DLNEKK
+265 DLDEKK

-277 FKKSYSLETKNH
+277 FKKNYSLETKNH

-295 GHGHLSLKNN
+295 GHGHLILKNN
-305 HQEQNYNDSKTR
+305 HQEQKYNDNKTR
-317 RFLYEPAKGL
+317 RFLYEPNKGL
-327 TLINEAQYKEL
+327 KLINEAQYKEL